1 MKQTPPPSDPG
12 SVADDQLLDALL
24 RGRMQD
30 SPAATNE
37 RIDRVMAAIETDSA
51 REPAATSVGLRWRS
65 HPLGRALA
73 AGLLMATI
81 TGLALIVV
89 RPLPA
94 DANLLQRA
102 IERLADGD
110 LTYLVN
116 VTTNADGAA
125 RNDPNGTRPR
135 VDGRRMTRGNR
146 KYEHPGRRCLEWRL
160 RPAGQPRDFKTR
172 QLGRLDGAIMHTRG
186 DRSVLLIDAHD
197 DQVVARGFDG
207 SNFWNNFQRSDLGDS
222 GAPDDQT
229 DGQTDG
235 GGRTR
240 MNRYLEF
247 ITRDLAEKLQGLE
260 RRYDLTEPT
269 LVEDAD
275 GGSPLVLQ
283 EAVRKKSGRDGFRS
297 SRNPERIELWTEPET
312 ERIVLCRLQF
322 QAEDAG
328 RRATTIEFTLAS
340 TSPLDEGVFE
350 AENYPPII
358 PRRRP
363 SSSNRQ
369 PR

>member
-1 MKQTPPPSDPG
+1 MKQTPPPSDPR
-12 SVADDQLLDALL
+12 SVGDDQLLDALL

-30 SPAATNE
+30 SPAAANE
-37 RIDRVMAAIETDSA
+37 RVDRVMAAIEADSA
-51 REPAATSVGLRWRS
+51 REPAGTPAGLRWRR
-65 HPLGRALA
+65 HPLGRAVA

-81 TGLALIVV
+81 TGLALIVA

-110 LTYLVN
+110 LTYLLN
-116 VTTNADGAA
+116 VSTEPDGSVRNDVDGA
-125 RNDPNGTRPR
+125 RPR
-135 VDGRRMTRGNR
+135 VDDRRMMRRNR
-146 KYEHPGRRCLEWRL
+146 EFEHPGGRCLEWRL
-160 RPAGQPRDFKTR
+160 RPGGQPRDFKSR

-197 DQVVARGFDG
+197 DQIVARGFDG
-207 SNFWNNFQRSDLGDS
+207 SNYWNNFQRSDLGGPGS
-222 GAPDDQT
+222 PG
-229 DGQTDG
+229 GQADG
-235 GGRTR
+235 GGRKR
-240 MNRYLEF
+240 MSRYLEF

-260 RRYDLTEPT
+260 RVYDLTEPT

-275 GGSPLVLQ
+275 GGSPLILQ
-283 EAVRKKSGRDGFRS
+283 EAVHKKSGRDDFRS

-322 QAEDAG
+322 RAEKNG

-340 TSPLDEGVFE
+340 TSPLEENVFE

-363 SSSNRQ
+363 STSDRQ
-369 PR
+369 AR